1 MQHPFNNVAGST
13 YVVEPYLIWLVGRD
27 SMKVGGI
34 LNGCKQDYGPPV
46 GIIQF
51 LLQSGLSYQ
60 KLVYHYIS
68 VLTKAPKMAR
78 WSLQFPSS
86 IIERFSPILHV

>member
-68 VLTKAPKMAR
+68 TLTKNG
-78 WSLQFPSS
+78 
-86 IIERFSPILHV
+86 